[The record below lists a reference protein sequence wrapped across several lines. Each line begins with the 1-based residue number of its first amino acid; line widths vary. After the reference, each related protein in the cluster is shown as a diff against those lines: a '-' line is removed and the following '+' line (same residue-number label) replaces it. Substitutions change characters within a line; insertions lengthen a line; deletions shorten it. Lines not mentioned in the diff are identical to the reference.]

1 MEGERRRVEK
11 LKHLL
16 LGCVLAACS
25 TLALAGRSCEE
36 VPIRPETVS
45 NALALATQVQ
55 TLLDE
60 RNAEVVLIG
69 RAGQNLT
76 RWGVYYSH
84 FGFAWRDH
92 PKGRWTVV
100 HQLNRCGTDRSDIFD
115 EGLGN
120 FFLDDLWRM
129 EAVVLLP
136 DAERQER
143 LVNTL
148 RSGAHLDLHQPHYS
162 MLAYPFN
169 TRYQNSNQWALEV
182 IAMAESR
189 DVPVRSREQAQQWL
203 KLAGYA
209 PKEIHLPAST
219 RLGARLTRANVAFD
233 DHPGE
238 LRWSDRI
245 RTVTVDSVFEF
256 MRRRDAKAEVIPVQL
271 KPVGQRDHPVIKTV
285 PSQNSST
292 GPQ

>member
-1 MEGERRRVEK
+1 MPHEHRRCMNFK
-11 LKHLL
+11 QML

-36 VPIRPETVS
+36 APIRPETVS

-69 RAGQNLT
+69 RAGQDLT

-100 HQLNRCGTDRSDIFD
+100 HQLNRCGTDRSDIYD
-115 EGLGN
+115 EGLAN

-129 EAVVLLP
+129 EAVVLVP
-136 DAERQER
+136 ETGRQQR
-143 LVNTL
+143 LAYVL
-148 RSGAHLDLHQPHYS
+148 RSGAHLDLHQPHYN

-182 IAMAESR
+182 IAMTESR

-203 KLAGYA
+203 KLAGYT
-209 PKEIHLPAST
+209 PKEIHLSTST

-245 RTVTVDSVFEF
+245 RTVTVDSVFDF
-256 MRRRDAKAEVIPVQL
+256 MRRRDAQAEVIPVKLSPARPQDHT
-271 KPVGQRDHPVIKTV
+271 PVTPPASHSPA
-285 PSQNSST
+285 P

>member
-1 MEGERRRVEK
+1 MEGERRRFAI
-11 LKHLL
+11 LKQQL

-25 TLALAGRSCEE
+25 TLVLAGRSCEE
-36 VPIRPETVS
+36 VPVRPETVGH
-45 NALALATQVQ
+45 ALALATQVQ
-55 TLLDE
+55 TLLEE
-60 RNAEVVLIG
+60 RNSEVVLIG
-69 RAGQNLT
+69 RAGQNLS

-100 HQLNRCGTDRSDIFD
+100 HQLNRCGTDRSDIYD
-115 EGLGN
+115 EGLAN

-136 DAERQER
+136 EAGRQARLAE
-143 LVNTL
+143 TL
-148 RSGAHLDLHQPHYS
+148 HSGAHLDLHQPHYN

-209 PKEIHLPAST
+209 PKEIHLSAST

-256 MRRRDAKAEVIPVQL
+256 MRKRDPKVEVIPVRL
-271 KPVGQRDHPVIKTV
+271 KPVEQPYQREMKTT
-285 PSQNSST
+285 PSPDINA
-292 GPQ
+292 GPP